1 MNTLLMSLVLA
12 SFTTFVS
19 IYLLRPFAVSI
30 DLLDRPNNRKAHK
43 GAIPL
48 IGGFAMYVAVVISIL
63 SSSYDLN
70 QYNYYL
76 LTSLFIVVLGV
87 MDDYKNISVMLRLF
101 FQILV
106 AILIASAGSI
116 SIESLGNL
124 FGADEIILSE
134 WSYFVTVFAII
145 VGINAVNMSDGIH
158 GLAGGNSL
166 ITFLAIAFLVIRHM
180 FNTDS
185 VFIED
190 IFIVLL
196 FCSVLPVFLIHN
208 LCLGMS
214 ERKRIFMG
222 DAGSMLIG
230 LTIAWTLID
239 QTQGE
244 DRAFAPV
251 TALWLFALP
260 LFEMLTAILRRLT
273 SGISPFKPDLYHIH
287 HLLLRL
293 GIGEKYTLILMLIFS
308 LLTAVIGVLGELFN
322 AYEWA
327 MFVGFILVFVIYNIT
342 YRLALKSIQ
351 ENSK

>member
-1 MNTLLMSLVLA
+1 MNTLLMSLILA
-12 SFTTFVS
+12 SFTTFVA
-19 IYLLRPFAVSI
+19 IYLLRPFAVRI
-30 DLLDRPNNRKAHK
+30 DLLDRPNHRKAHK
-43 GAIPL
+43 GSIPL
-48 IGGFAMYVAVVISIL
+48 IGGFAMYVAIVISIL

-76 LTSLFIVVLGV
+76 LASSILVVVGV
-87 MDDYKNISVMLRLF
+87 MDDHKNISAMLRLF
-101 FQILV
+101 FQTLV
-106 AILIASAGSI
+106 AILIASAVSI
-116 SIESLGNL
+116 SIESLGSL
-124 FGADEIILSE
+124 FGGGEIILGE
-134 WSYFVTVFAII
+134 WSYFLTVFAII

-208 LCLGMS
+208 LCLGIS
-214 ERKRIFMG
+214 ESKRIFMG

-239 QTQGE
+239 QTQGGG
-244 DRAFAPV
+244 RAFAPV

-260 LFEMLTAILRRLT
+260 LIEMLTAILRRLT
-273 SGISPFKPDLYHIH
+273 SGMSPFKPDLYHIH
-287 HLLLRL
+287 HLLLGL
-293 GIGEKYTLILMLIFS
+293 GIGEKNTLILMLVFS
-308 LLTAVIGVLGELFN
+308 LLMALIGVLGELFSVS
-322 AYEWA
+322 EWV
-327 MFVGFILVFVIYNIT
+327 MFVGFILVFVICNTACISK
-342 YRLALKSIQ
+342 LKSIQ
-351 ENSK
+351 ENGK